1 MARPVNADARA
12 TRRRILDSAL
22 VLFAERGPG
31 GSPIR
36 EIARS
41 AGVSL
46 AMVHHYF
53 GNKDGLYDACIDTM
67 YADLAEMRDGMLAEA
82 MAAQPAGLAQ
92 VLERSLRRGYRFA
105 RDHQPAMRMLLR
117 QVVESGELDAERRE
131 RFQLP
136 FLAEATA
143 LLTPGDARQAT
154 QTRLSLQTLIFTLAR
169 YSVSSDRELLTITGT
184 DDVEVALAAVEDH
197 LAAAGRA
204 LLPLGA
210 GQLGSGK
217 E

>member
-1 MARPVNADARA
+1 MARPVNADAEA

-22 VLFAERGPG
+22 VLFAERGAG

-53 GNKDGLYDACIDTM
+53 GNKDGLYAACVDTM
-67 YADLAEMRDGMLAEA
+67 YADLEGMRQSMLSEATAAGPGNLGQVIDGAVRN
-82 MAAQPAGLAQ
+82 GF
-92 VLERSLRRGYRFA
+92 RFA
-105 RDHQPAMRMLLR
+105 RGHQPAMRLLLR
-117 QVVESGELDAERRE
+117 RVVESGGLDETRRE

-143 LLTPGDARQAT
+143 LLAPGDGPRASAI
-154 QTRLSLQTLIFTLAR
+154 RLALQTVVFALAR
-169 YSVSSDRELLTITGT
+169 YAVSSDEELLTITGA
-184 DDVEVALAAVEDH
+184 DDVAAALTAVEDH
-197 LAAAGRA
+197 LLETAHA
-204 LLPLGA
+204 LLPID
-210 GQLGSGK
+210 
-217 E
+217 